1 MKNTKQIIVLRKFPN
16 LRTGKYASQ
25 AAHASMAFLTKHG
38 KMDYIRHSH
47 PLGLVTYQQNKDHFF
62 ITKIGDM
69 HDHHEAIAHWLS
81 NSFRKIVCYVE
92 TEEELQ
98 QLHKNAAEKGLMSHL
113 VEDNGATEFG
123 GVKTTT
129 ALAIGPHWDDD
140 FVGVTDHL
148 KLF

>member
-1 MKNTKQIIVLRKFPN
+1 MRKFPN

-38 KMDYIRHSH
+38 KMDCIRHIH
-47 PLGLVTYQQNKDHFF
+47 PLGLVTCQQNEEHFF
-62 ITKIGDM
+62 VNKNSSGIGA
-69 HDHHEAIAHWLS
+69 HPAAIAHWLAH
-81 NSFRKIVCYVE
+81 SFRKIVCYVE
-92 TEEELQ
+92 TEEELLE
-98 QLHKNAAEKGLMSHL
+98 LHKNASEKGLMSHL

>member
-1 MKNTKQIIVLRKFPN
+1 MKNTKQVIVLRKFHG

-38 KMDYIRHSH
+38 KMDYDIHY
-47 PLGLVTYQQNKDHFF
+47 GEYNCDHKEFF
-62 ITKIGDM
+62 RNESVNMRKHYDEI
-69 HDHHEAIAHWLS
+69 ESWLS

-98 QLHKNAAEKGLMSHL
+98 ELHQKALEKGLMSHL
-113 VEDNGATEFG
+113 IEDNGATEFG
-123 GVKTTT
+123 GVKTLT
-129 ALAIGPHWDDD
+129 ALAIGPQWDED

>member
-1 MKNTKQIIVLRKFPN
+1 MKNTKQVIILRKFLG

-38 KMDYIRHSH
+38 KMDYDIHYGEYNCDH
-47 PLGLVTYQQNKDHFF
+47 KDFF
-62 ITKIGDM
+62 FKNESVNMGKHYYEI
-69 HDHHEAIAHWLS
+69 EHWLS

-92 TEEELQ
+92 TEEELRE
-98 QLHKNAAEKGLMSHL
+98 LHQRASDKGLMSHL
-113 VEDNGATEFG
+113 VEDNGATEFSG
-123 GVKTTT
+123 IKTVT
-129 ALAIGPHWDDD
+129 ALAIGPHWDED